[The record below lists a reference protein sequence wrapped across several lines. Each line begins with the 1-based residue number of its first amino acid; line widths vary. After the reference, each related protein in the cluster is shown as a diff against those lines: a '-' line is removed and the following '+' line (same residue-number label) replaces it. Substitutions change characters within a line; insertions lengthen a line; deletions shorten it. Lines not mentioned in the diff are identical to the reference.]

1 MKTRISLIAFT
12 AVISIVFASPS
23 IFAEDVAV
31 QKGKENTMPVQL
43 QWFGHASFKISSGS
57 DVIYIDP
64 WKLKNAP
71 HDATIVLVS
80 HSHYD
85 HYSAEDI
92 AKVSGTTTKFI
103 AAADVVQKQGK
114 GQTLKPGQS
123 IDING
128 IKITGVPAYNITK
141 QFHPKSNNWLGFVI
155 EIAGKRIYY
164 AGDTDAHRRNEGP
177 QKYRPCL
184 AAGRGQI
191 YYECRRGRRRDKTI
205 QTQTGNTISLGRYRR
220 QLRLTPTISKNWPPV
235 KLQSSNPANP
245 LQSISDCQSA
255 ADVQGIVALSCRR

>member
-1 MKTRISLIAFT
+1 MRTRIPLIAFT
-12 AVISIVFASPS
+12 VIVSIVCANQH
-23 IFAEDVAV
+23 IFAEETAV
-31 QKGKENTMPVQL
+31 QKGKEKAMSVKL

-64 WKLKNAP
+64 WKLKDTP

-92 AKVSGTTTKFI
+92 AKVSGMTTKFI
-103 AAADVVQKQGK
+103 AAEDVIQKQGK

-123 IDING
+123 IDVNG
-128 IKITGVPAYNITK
+128 IKITGIPAYNLAK

-164 AGDTDAHRRNEGP
+164 AGDTDLTDEMKALKNIDLALLPVGGKFTMNAAEAADATKQFKPR
-177 QKYRPCL
+177 QAIPCHWGDVDVVGSQADADNFKKL
-184 AAGRGQI
+184 AACKVTVLKPGESI
-191 YYECRRGRRRDKTI
+191 TI
-205 QTQTGNTISLGRYRR
+205 
-220 QLRLTPTISKNWPPV
+220 
-235 KLQSSNPANP
+235 
-245 LQSISDCQSA
+245 D
-255 ADVQGIVALSCRR
+255 